1 MRNIIKNIGLADLD
15 YELIEEN
22 DRIAVGISGGKDS
35 SLLLYTLDLYR
46 QKSRKNF
53 TIIGIHINLGFGEE
67 PFDELE
73 SFFNQ
78 HNLKLERYDSMISVY
93 LDLNKKKDIVQ
104 CSLCSKLKKGAVID
118 KAKEL
123 KCNKVAFAHHAD
135 DAIETLFLNAIYGG
149 KLATFDPKMYMSET
163 QVTFIRPFIYVTEEE
178 IINECKILGIPRIKS
193 NCPVDGLTKRQDV
206 KEKLNALYQEVP
218 LAQKNFIKMLS
229 NQKQLKL
236 WKKSVDKSF

>member
-35 SLLLYTLDLYR
+35 SLLLYTLELYR

>member
-1 MRNIIKNIGLADLD
+1 LRNIIKNIGLADLD

-35 SLLLYTLDLYR
+35 SLLLYTLELYR

-73 SFFNQ
+73 SFFSQ

-123 KCNKVAFAHHAD
+123 NCNKVAFAHHAD

-149 KLATFDPKMYMSET
+149 KLSTFDPKMYMSEA
-163 QVTFIRPFIYVTEEE
+163 QVTFIRPFVYVTEEE

-193 NCPVDGLTKRQDV
+193 NCPVDGLTKRQFV
-206 KEKLNALYQEVP
+206 KEQLNALYKEVP

>member
-35 SLLLYTLDLYR
+35 SLLLYTLELYR

-149 KLATFDPKMYMSET
+149 KLATFDPKMHMSET

>member
-35 SLLLYTLDLYR
+35 SLLLYTLELYR

-236 WKKSVDKSF
+236 WKKNVDKSF

>member
-35 SLLLYTLDLYR
+35 SLLLYTLELYR

-123 KCNKVAFAHHAD
+123 NCNKVAFAHHAD

-149 KLATFDPKMYMSET
+149 KLATFDPKMYMSEA

>member
-1 MRNIIKNIGLADLD
+1 LRNIIKNIGLADLD

-35 SLLLYTLDLYR
+35 SLLLYTLELYR

-73 SFFNQ
+73 SFFSQ

-123 KCNKVAFAHHAD
+123 NCNKVAFAHHAD

-149 KLATFDPKMYMSET
+149 KLATFDPKMYMSEA
-163 QVTFIRPFIYVTEEE
+163 QVTFIRPFVYVTEEE

-193 NCPVDGLTKRQDV
+193 NCPVDGLTKRQFV
-206 KEKLNALYQEVP
+206 KEQLNALYKEVP

>member
-35 SLLLYTLDLYR
+35 SLLLYTLELYR

-78 HNLKLERYDSMISVY
+78 HNLKLERYDSLISVY

>member
-123 KCNKVAFAHHAD
+123 NCNKVAFAHHAD

-149 KLATFDPKMYMSET
+149 KLATFDPKMYMSEA
-163 QVTFIRPFIYVTEEE
+163 QVTFIRPFVYVTEEE

-236 WKKSVDKSF
+236 WKKKC

>member
-1 MRNIIKNIGLADLD
+1 MRNIIRNIGLADLD

-35 SLLLYTLDLYR
+35 SLLLYSLDLYR

-53 TIIGIHINLGFGEE
+53 TIVGIHINLGFGEE
-67 PFDELE
+67 PFDKLI

-93 LDLNKKKDIVQ
+93 LDLNKKKDVVQ

-123 KCNKVAFAHHAD
+123 NCNKVAFAHHAD

-149 KLATFDPKMYMSET
+149 KLATFDPKMYMSEA
-163 QVTFIRPFIYVTEEE
+163 QVTFIRPFIYVTESE

-193 NCPVDGLTKRQDV
+193 NCPVDGLTKRQTI
-206 KEKLNALYQEVP
+206 KEQLNALYKEVP